1 MYREET
7 IHSKA
12 GADYFRDYFLYR
24 PIASALQYATIIK
37 PEISYS
43 VTVTGSQP
51 LDSHWEVVQHGS
63 CSTSVSYK
71 S

>member
-1 MYREET
+1 MYA
-7 IHSKA
+7 II
-12 GADYFRDYFLYR
+12 LYR
-24 PIASALQYATIIK
+24 SIASALQYATIIK